1 MVGLAVQ
8 GLRPSLAA
16 DLGAGSA
23 LVLSKSS
30 TSFAAWHG
38 AFRARLTFTAQRSIL
53 VAGNVP
59 RGGRERGLAV
69 RPSRRVSRLG
79 LVVVWLLLVTAA
91 PTPALA
97 APVNDN
103 FSAARS
109 LASAASGA
117 VTGSNVDA
125 TKETGEPDHAG
136 NPGGHSV
143 WFSWTAPADGNAF
156 FTTIESSF
164 DTLLAVYTGVAVN
177 SLTPVAANDD
187 DPLFGAQSTV
197 SFAVSSGVTYMLAVD
212 GFAGKIGHIRLS
224 WGRSPAND
232 NFVDAQTVTGATGTT
247 TGTLRGATA
256 EPGEPGTFFGL
267 ATIWYSWTAPAD
279 GTYKFDTVGSN
290 FDTVLAVYEGSSL
303 DSLQLKG
310 INDDDPDRGCCFSW
324 VPIRNATAGTTY
336 SISVSN
342 LGAGLPTDSCQRCAL
357 IVNWS
362 PLILGTAGPETL
374 LGTAGNDE
382 IRGQGG
388 ADVLRGGGGND
399 TLFGGSGNDREYGG
413 AGNDGI
419 LDRRGADQLFG
430 QAGND
435 RLNAR
440 DFPPARPDVLS
451 GGLGS
456 DVCLGDRIDA
466 RQGCD

>member
-1 MVGLAVQ
+1 V
-8 GLRPSLAA
+8 S
-16 DLGAGSA
+16 
-23 LVLSKSS
+23 
-30 TSFAAWHG
+30 
-38 AFRARLTFTAQRSIL
+38 
-53 VAGNVP
+53 
-59 RGGRERGLAV
+59 
-69 RPSRRVSRLG
+69 PSRRVFRLA

-91 PTPALA
+91 PTSAFA

-103 FSAARS
+103 FGAARS

-156 FTTIESSF
+156 FTTSGSAF

-187 DPLFGAQSTV
+187 DPTTGGSTV

-212 GFAGKIGHIRLS
+212 GFLGKIGHIRLS
-224 WGRSPAND
+224 WGRAPAND
-232 NFVDAQTVTGATGTT
+232 NFVDAQTVTGATGRT
-247 TGTLRGATA
+247 TGTVRGATA
-256 EPGEPGTFFGL
+256 EPGEPSAFGL
-267 ATIWYSWTAPAD
+267 STIWYSWTAPAD

-310 INDDDPDRGCCFSW
+310 INDDDPDRGCCSSW

-336 SISVSN
+336 SISISD
-342 LGAGLPTDSCQRCAL
+342 LGAGFPSDSCRFCAL
-357 IVNWS
+357 VVNWS
-362 PLILGTAGPETL
+362 PLILGGAGPETL

-419 LDRRGADQLFG
+419 LDRRGTDQLFG

-440 DFPPARPDVLS
+440 DFVRGDVLS

-456 DVCLGDRIDA
+456 DVCRGDTSDVR
-466 RQGCD
+466 RGCP